1 MSLLSCRFAGPGR
14 ALLVAVCMTMS
25 AGFAAG
31 QSVPARTPTPHVGQ
45 ASDDPPCFCWAD
57 GRKIAE
63 GVTVCLRTATGR
75 RLAACDRVINVMS
88 WRISDEICPES

>member
-1 MSLLSCRFAGPGR
+1 MSLISCCIAGLGRFAVAAACVTAGAGLATAQSTSAPG
-14 ALLVAVCMTMS
+14 
-25 AGFAAG
+25 
-31 QSVPARTPTPHVGQ
+31 SVPHVAP
-45 ASDDPPCFCWAD
+45 ASEDPPCFCWAD

>member
-1 MSLLSCRFAGPGR
+1 MSLLSCRFAGPVR
-14 ALLVAVCMTMS
+14 FLIVVAAMTMG
-25 AGFAAG
+25 AGFAAA
-31 QSVPARTPTPHVGQ
+31 QSVSTPTLTPHVGPS
-45 ASDDPPCFCWAD
+45 SDDPPCFCWAD

-75 RLAACDRVINVMS
+75 RLAACDRVTNVMS

>member
-1 MSLLSCRFAGPGR
+1 MSLLSCRFAGFGQL
-14 ALLVAVCMTMS
+14 AIVVGCMTMG
-25 AGFAAG
+25 AGYAAA
-31 QSVPARTPTPHVGQ
+31 QPTPAPAPYFAP
-45 ASDDPPCFCWAD
+45 ASADPPCFCWAD